1 MAITAYDLTD
11 GQDPM
16 THAEIDYLMELA
28 GGLPESPLI
37 VNIGADIGVSTTAF
51 LTARPGVTIFS
62 LDLLEC
68 PQEKENVEQAGL
80 DPDRVIRLLGRSQEI
95 GLHFPYRCDML
106 YVDGGHSYDAV
117 KRDIEAWVPKVQPG
131 GIIAFHDYMEDP
143 PPNNPSEAKPAVDEG
158 MVGYEQIGRVDRV
171 IVFRQK
177 GAE

>member
-1 MAITAYDLTD
+1 
-11 GQDPM
+11 
-16 THAEIDYLMELA
+16 
-28 GGLPESPLI
+28 
-37 VNIGADIGVSTTAF
+37 
-51 LTARPGVTIFS
+51 
-62 LDLLEC
+62 
-68 PQEKENVEQAGL
+68 
-80 DPDRVIRLLGRSQEI
+80 
-95 GLHFPYRCDML
+95 ML

-131 GIIAFHDYMEDP
+131 GIITFHDYMEDP